1 MKGINSNK
9 HQALSALINNE
20 SKTSLLESSTE
31 SLTMEELDNILDNYE
46 SKMDQSD
53 DFENSDTEI

>member
-1 MKGINSNK
+1 M
-9 HQALSALINNE
+9 INNE